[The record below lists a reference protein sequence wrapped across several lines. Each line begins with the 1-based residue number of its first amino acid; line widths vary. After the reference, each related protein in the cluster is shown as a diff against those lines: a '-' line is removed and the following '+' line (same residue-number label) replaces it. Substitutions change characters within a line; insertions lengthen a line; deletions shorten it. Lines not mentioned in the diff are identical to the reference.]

1 MAKQT
6 VKSTVRKTAKG
17 GMLAGKILKAKAGK
31 DGFVKAGGKFESFT
45 TLALTGNPNETFE
58 MYYLET
64 KEINSDKFE
73 NGTAK
78 LHLFLLKDTGEIVQV
93 WGAGQLNYLLE
104 TITPGVL
111 TRIRWVDKVK
121 VQLKG
126 TKKKVAANQFEV
138 EYNEDDTVEVNDHI

>member
-6 VKSTVRKTAKG
+6 VKSIVRKTPKG
-17 GMLAGKILKAKAGK
+17 GMLAGKILKSKASK
-31 DGFVKAGGKFESFT
+31 DGFRKAGGKFESYT

-58 MYYLET
+58 MFYLET

-78 LHLFLLKDTGEIVQV
+78 LHLFLMKDTGEVVQV

-104 TITPGVL
+104 SVPAGSL
-111 TRIRWVDKVK
+111 TRIRWVDKIK

-138 EYNEDDTVEVNDHI
+138 EYNEDETVEVNDHI